1 MMNASGCKTRY
12 ASTQIARRAVIFA
25 LWQIQPVC
33 AGTKREVTEM
43 LRRVNGRPI
52 PNKGYIKISDIEK
65 ALRGEYK
72 LVNSAE

>member
-1 MMNASGCKTRY
+1 
-12 ASTQIARRAVIFA
+12 
-25 LWQIQPVC
+25 
-33 AGTKREVTEM
+33 M

>member
-1 MMNASGCKTRY
+1 
-12 ASTQIARRAVIFA
+12 
-25 LWQIQPVC
+25 
-33 AGTKREVTEM
+33 M

-52 PNKGYIKISDIEK
+52 PNNPARAYEVGRLDGTKDEHDTRSLEYLQQCLVELVEARNKGYIKISDIEK